1 MLTYANRFAFGLRR
15 VAAKRHPHR
24 QSAWHKEA
32 EREFGV
38 RPFRPLTFLSRAIGE
53 AQTNFFCHQH
63 FVLLENL
70 WHIM

>member
-1 MLTYANRFAFGLRR
+1 MLIASHSACGGSRR
-15 VAAKRHPHR
+15 SDTPNR

-63 FVLLENL
+63 FVLLKNL